1 MRPIV
6 SRKHNG
12 IEDTEK
18 IEDENRKEENV
29 ELGSASIRY
38 SYIVRLLFMMMVG
51 RGLNENEK
59 EDEDERTAKR
69 KKASSA

>member
-1 MRPIV
+1 M
-6 SRKHNG
+6 H
-12 IEDTEK
+12 DWYDDEK
-18 IEDENRKEENV
+18 NEDENRKEENV
-29 ELGSASIRY
+29 EPGLASIRY